1 MRYYNL
7 FVSEKV
13 SSEEAA
19 ELTKNAVLFCTEQ
32 PETGWFYNNLPW
44 AEKARAVA
52 DLNSLG
58 VEAYRLR
65 EIDSYHFR
73 LGYHDILAASHLL
86 PHRERKTDI
95 TFIGAMTNR
104 RDEFFAQHA
113 PFFSE
118 HQCHI
123 RFVPLSFAKT
133 NVTRS
138 YLEESRRNALL
149 NDSRILLNLHY
160 SEQKYFEWH
169 RALVALANG
178 CCLITET
185 SEGYADL
192 VPGRISSWLNRM
204 T

>member
-1 MRYYNL
+1 M
-7 FVSEKV
+7 
-13 SSEEAA
+13 
-19 ELTKNAVLFCTEQ
+19 
-32 PETGWFYNNLPW
+32 
-44 AEKARAVA
+44 
-52 DLNSLG
+52 
-58 VEAYRLR
+58 
-65 EIDSYHFR
+65 
-73 LGYHDILAASHLL
+73 
-86 PHRERKTDI
+86 
-95 TFIGAMTNR
+95 GAMTTR
-104 RDEFFAQHA
+104 RDEFFARHA
-113 PFFSE
+113 PFFSA

-149 NDSRILLNLHY
+149 DDSRILLNLHY

-192 VPGRISSWLNRM
+192 SPAAISSWLTPM
-204 T
+204 IL